1 MAENDIAQVA
11 ENQPEKTRREAFME
25 RFGQRWPDVDAADEE
40 AFYGRLSDELDRIDR
55 SDAAQ
60 KELGELLAS
69 DPRSAGFLMVMRK
82 GGNPIEYLIEQYG
95 DDFREA
101 LNDEAK
107 AKEFSEA
114 FSKYAEKQAKD
125 KELQAQAESNMQ
137 RMLDDLDAA
146 KAEGSFTDEDAA
158 KAYSYL
164 YGDGGLLD
172 RIITN
177 DISKDDWMMLM
188 KAANYDLMTASQT
201 ASYRGTASPVQFQF
215 EHLLSRVSIAG
226 RAENGNVT
234 INSITLT
241 GVSESGS
248 YDSASGWSGLAAG
261 NGFTASN
268 IQLNGTTA
276 DVIGNKLMIP
286 QPVGG
291 MEVSVNYKPDGAS
304 ASLSA
309 TYELPVTEFVSSWEP
324 GRSYRYTFVVYGNR
338 IIFDKPTVTAWD
350 DATGGIIVVE

>member
-1 MAENDIAQVA
+1 M
-11 ENQPEKTRREAFME
+11 
-25 RFGQRWPDVDAADEE
+25 
-40 AFYGRLSDELDRIDR
+40 
-55 SDAAQ
+55 
-60 KELGELLAS
+60 KELVLSIAGALLLTACADQQS
-69 DPRSAGFLMVMRK
+69 REPQLDTAAIGFATSVTRSATGPVSGFAAGDSFDVWAQMVMTDAGDSPLTGTPVTVFSEEPVTTADGTVWSYVNTK
-82 GGNPIEYLIEQYG
+82 YWEVADYAFAAIFPAEVDGASVAFDTSGNPVFKIDNYN
-95 DDFREA
+95 A
-101 LNDEAK
+101 
-107 AKEFSEA
+107 
-114 FSKYAEKQAKD
+114 
-125 KELQAQAESNMQ
+125 
-137 RMLDDLDAA
+137 
-146 KAEGSFTDEDAA
+146 T
-158 KAYSYL
+158 
-164 YGDGGLLD
+164 
-172 RIITN
+172 
-177 DISKDDWMMLM
+177 
-188 KAANYDLMTASQT
+188 ANYDLMTASQT

-248 YDSASGWSGLAAG
+248 YDSASGWSGLADG
-261 NGFTASN
+261 NGFTESN

>member
-1 MAENDIAQVA
+1 M
-11 ENQPEKTRREAFME
+11 
-25 RFGQRWPDVDAADEE
+25 
-40 AFYGRLSDELDRIDR
+40 
-55 SDAAQ
+55 
-60 KELGELLAS
+60 KELVLSIAGALLLTACADQQS
-69 DPRSAGFLMVMRK
+69 REPQLDTAAIGFATSVTRSATGPVSGFAAGDSFDVWAQMVMTDAGDSPLTGTPVTVFSEEPVTTADGTVWSYVNTK
-82 GGNPIEYLIEQYG
+82 YWEVADYAFAAIFPAEVDGASVAFDTSGNPVFKIDNYN
-95 DDFREA
+95 A
-101 LNDEAK
+101 
-107 AKEFSEA
+107 
-114 FSKYAEKQAKD
+114 
-125 KELQAQAESNMQ
+125 
-137 RMLDDLDAA
+137 
-146 KAEGSFTDEDAA
+146 T
-158 KAYSYL
+158 
-164 YGDGGLLD
+164 
-172 RIITN
+172 
-177 DISKDDWMMLM
+177 
-188 KAANYDLMTASQT
+188 ANYDLMTASQT

>member
-1 MAENDIAQVA
+1 MLLTACADQ
-11 ENQPEKTRREAFME
+11 QSREP
-25 RFGQRWPDVDAADEE
+25 QLDTAAIGF
-40 AFYGRLSDELDRIDR
+40 ATSVT
-55 SDAAQ
+55 
-60 KELGELLAS
+60 
-69 DPRSAGFLMVMRK
+69 RSATGPVSGFAAGDSFDVWAQMVMTDAGDSPLTGTPVTVFSEEPVTTADGTVWSYVNTK
-82 GGNPIEYLIEQYG
+82 YWEVADYAFAAIFPAEVDGASVAFDTSGNPVFKIDNYN
-95 DDFREA
+95 A
-101 LNDEAK
+101 
-107 AKEFSEA
+107 
-114 FSKYAEKQAKD
+114 
-125 KELQAQAESNMQ
+125 
-137 RMLDDLDAA
+137 
-146 KAEGSFTDEDAA
+146 T
-158 KAYSYL
+158 
-164 YGDGGLLD
+164 
-172 RIITN
+172 
-177 DISKDDWMMLM
+177 
-188 KAANYDLMTASQT
+188 ANYDLMTASQT
-201 ASYRGTASPVQFQF
+201 ASYRGTASPVQLQF

-248 YDSASGWSGLAAG
+248 YDSASGWSRLAAG

>member
-1 MAENDIAQVA
+1 MLLTACADQ
-11 ENQPEKTRREAFME
+11 QSREP
-25 RFGQRWPDVDAADEE
+25 QLDTAAIGF
-40 AFYGRLSDELDRIDR
+40 ATSVT
-55 SDAAQ
+55 
-60 KELGELLAS
+60 
-69 DPRSAGFLMVMRK
+69 RSATGPVSGFAVGDSFDVWAQMVMTDAGGSPLTGTPVTVFSEEPVTTADGTVWSYVNTK
-82 GGNPIEYLIEQYG
+82 YWEVADYAFAAIFPAEVDGASVAFDTSGNPVFKIDNYN
-95 DDFREA
+95 A
-101 LNDEAK
+101 
-107 AKEFSEA
+107 
-114 FSKYAEKQAKD
+114 
-125 KELQAQAESNMQ
+125 
-137 RMLDDLDAA
+137 
-146 KAEGSFTDEDAA
+146 T
-158 KAYSYL
+158 
-164 YGDGGLLD
+164 
-172 RIITN
+172 
-177 DISKDDWMMLM
+177 
-188 KAANYDLMTASQT
+188 ANYDLMTASQT

-338 IIFDKPTVTAWD
+338 IIFDKPTVTAWN

>member
-1 MAENDIAQVA
+1 MFPLQALIKRKKE
-11 ENQPEKTRREAFME
+11 M
-25 RFGQRWPDVDAADEE
+25 
-40 AFYGRLSDELDRIDR
+40 
-55 SDAAQ
+55 
-60 KELGELLAS
+60 KELVLSIAGALLLTACADQQS
-69 DPRSAGFLMVMRK
+69 REPQLDTAAIGFATSVTRSATGPVSGFAVGDSFDVWAQMVMTDAGGSPLTGTPVTVFSEEPVTTADGTVWSYVNTK
-82 GGNPIEYLIEQYG
+82 YWEVADYAFAAIFPAEVDGASVAFDTSGNPVFKIDNYN
-95 DDFREA
+95 A
-101 LNDEAK
+101 
-107 AKEFSEA
+107 
-114 FSKYAEKQAKD
+114 
-125 KELQAQAESNMQ
+125 
-137 RMLDDLDAA
+137 
-146 KAEGSFTDEDAA
+146 T
-158 KAYSYL
+158 
-164 YGDGGLLD
+164 
-172 RIITN
+172 
-177 DISKDDWMMLM
+177 
-188 KAANYDLMTASQT
+188 ANYDLMTASQT

>member
-1 MAENDIAQVA
+1 M
-11 ENQPEKTRREAFME
+11 
-25 RFGQRWPDVDAADEE
+25 
-40 AFYGRLSDELDRIDR
+40 
-55 SDAAQ
+55 
-60 KELGELLAS
+60 KELVLSIAGALLLTACADQQS
-69 DPRSAGFLMVMRK
+69 REPQLDTAAIGFATSVTRSATGPVSGFAAGDSFDVWAQMVMTDAGSPLTGTPVTVFSEEPVTTADGTVWSYVNTK
-82 GGNPIEYLIEQYG
+82 YWEVADYAFAAIFPAEVDGASVAFDTSGNPVFKIDNYN
-95 DDFREA
+95 A
-101 LNDEAK
+101 
-107 AKEFSEA
+107 
-114 FSKYAEKQAKD
+114 
-125 KELQAQAESNMQ
+125 
-137 RMLDDLDAA
+137 
-146 KAEGSFTDEDAA
+146 T
-158 KAYSYL
+158 
-164 YGDGGLLD
+164 
-172 RIITN
+172 
-177 DISKDDWMMLM
+177 
-188 KAANYDLMTASQT
+188 ANYDLMTASQT

>member
-1 MAENDIAQVA
+1 M
-11 ENQPEKTRREAFME
+11 
-25 RFGQRWPDVDAADEE
+25 
-40 AFYGRLSDELDRIDR
+40 
-55 SDAAQ
+55 
-60 KELGELLAS
+60 KELVLSIAGALLLTACADQQS
-69 DPRSAGFLMVMRK
+69 REPQLDTAAIGFATSVTRSATGPVSGFAAGDSFDVWAQMVMTDAGDSPLTGTPVTVFSEEPVTTADGTVWSYVNTK
-82 GGNPIEYLIEQYG
+82 YWEVADYAFAAIFPAEVDGASVAFDTSGNPVFKIDNYN
-95 DDFREA
+95 A
-101 LNDEAK
+101 
-107 AKEFSEA
+107 
-114 FSKYAEKQAKD
+114 
-125 KELQAQAESNMQ
+125 
-137 RMLDDLDAA
+137 
-146 KAEGSFTDEDAA
+146 T
-158 KAYSYL
+158 
-164 YGDGGLLD
+164 
-172 RIITN
+172 
-177 DISKDDWMMLM
+177 
-188 KAANYDLMTASQT
+188 ANYDLMTASQT
-201 ASYRGTASPVQFQF
+201 ASYSGTASPVQFQF

-338 IIFDKPTVTAWD
+338 IIFDKPTVTAWN

>member
-1 MAENDIAQVA
+1 MFPLQALIKRKKE
-11 ENQPEKTRREAFME
+11 M
-25 RFGQRWPDVDAADEE
+25 
-40 AFYGRLSDELDRIDR
+40 
-55 SDAAQ
+55 
-60 KELGELLAS
+60 KELVLSIAGALLLTACADQQS
-69 DPRSAGFLMVMRK
+69 REPQLDTAAIGFATSVTRSATGPVSGFAAGDSFDVWAQMVMTDAGDSPLTGTPVTVFSEEPVTTADGTVWSYVNTK
-82 GGNPIEYLIEQYG
+82 YWEVANYAFAAIFPAEVDGASVAFDTSGNPVFKIDNYN
-95 DDFREA
+95 A
-101 LNDEAK
+101 
-107 AKEFSEA
+107 
-114 FSKYAEKQAKD
+114 
-125 KELQAQAESNMQ
+125 
-137 RMLDDLDAA
+137 
-146 KAEGSFTDEDAA
+146 T
-158 KAYSYL
+158 
-164 YGDGGLLD
+164 
-172 RIITN
+172 
-177 DISKDDWMMLM
+177 
-188 KAANYDLMTASQT
+188 ANYDLMTASQT
-201 ASYRGTASPVQFQF
+201 ASYSGTASPVQFQF

>member
-1 MAENDIAQVA
+1 MFPLQAPIKRKKE
-11 ENQPEKTRREAFME
+11 M
-25 RFGQRWPDVDAADEE
+25 
-40 AFYGRLSDELDRIDR
+40 
-55 SDAAQ
+55 
-60 KELGELLAS
+60 KELVLSIAGALLLTACADQQS
-69 DPRSAGFLMVMRK
+69 REPQLDTAAIGFATSVTRSATGPVSGFAAGDSFDVWAQMVMTDADGSPLTGTPVTVFSEEPVTTADGTVWSYVNTK
-82 GGNPIEYLIEQYG
+82 YWEVADYAFAAIFPAEVDGASVAFDTSGNPVFKIDNYN
-95 DDFREA
+95 A
-101 LNDEAK
+101 
-107 AKEFSEA
+107 
-114 FSKYAEKQAKD
+114 
-125 KELQAQAESNMQ
+125 
-137 RMLDDLDAA
+137 
-146 KAEGSFTDEDAA
+146 T
-158 KAYSYL
+158 
-164 YGDGGLLD
+164 
-172 RIITN
+172 
-177 DISKDDWMMLM
+177 
-188 KAANYDLMTASQT
+188 ANYDLMTASQT

-338 IIFDKPTVTAWD
+338 IIFDKPTVTAWN

>member
-1 MAENDIAQVA
+1 MFPLQALIKRKKE
-11 ENQPEKTRREAFME
+11 M
-25 RFGQRWPDVDAADEE
+25 
-40 AFYGRLSDELDRIDR
+40 
-55 SDAAQ
+55 
-60 KELGELLAS
+60 KELVLSIAGALLLTACADQQS
-69 DPRSAGFLMVMRK
+69 REPQLDTAAIGFATSVTRSATGPVSGFAAGDSFDVWAQMVMTDAGDPLTGTPVTVFSEEPVTTADGTVWSYVNTK
-82 GGNPIEYLIEQYG
+82 YWEVADYAFAAIFPAEVDGASVAFDTSGNPVFKIDNYN
-95 DDFREA
+95 A
-101 LNDEAK
+101 
-107 AKEFSEA
+107 
-114 FSKYAEKQAKD
+114 
-125 KELQAQAESNMQ
+125 
-137 RMLDDLDAA
+137 
-146 KAEGSFTDEDAA
+146 T
-158 KAYSYL
+158 
-164 YGDGGLLD
+164 
-172 RIITN
+172 
-177 DISKDDWMMLM
+177 
-188 KAANYDLMTASQT
+188 ANYDLMTASQT

-338 IIFDKPTVTAWD
+338 IIFDKPTVTAWN

>member
-1 MAENDIAQVA
+1 M
-11 ENQPEKTRREAFME
+11 
-25 RFGQRWPDVDAADEE
+25 
-40 AFYGRLSDELDRIDR
+40 
-55 SDAAQ
+55 
-60 KELGELLAS
+60 KELALSIAGALLLTACADKQGEEPQADTS
-69 DPRSAGFLMVMRK
+69 AIGFATSVTRSATGPVSGFAAGDSFDVWAQMVMTDAGDSPLTGTPVTVFSEEPVTTADGTVWSYVNTK
-82 GGNPIEYLIEQYG
+82 YWEVADYAFAAIFPAEVDGASVAFDTSGNPVFKIDNYN
-95 DDFREA
+95 A
-101 LNDEAK
+101 
-107 AKEFSEA
+107 
-114 FSKYAEKQAKD
+114 
-125 KELQAQAESNMQ
+125 
-137 RMLDDLDAA
+137 
-146 KAEGSFTDEDAA
+146 T
-158 KAYSYL
+158 
-164 YGDGGLLD
+164 
-172 RIITN
+172 
-177 DISKDDWMMLM
+177 
-188 KAANYDLMTASQT
+188 ANYDLMTASQT

>member
-1 MAENDIAQVA
+1 MFPLQALIKRKKEMKKLALSIAGALLLTACADQ
-11 ENQPEKTRREAFME
+11 QSREP
-25 RFGQRWPDVDAADEE
+25 QLDTAAIGF
-40 AFYGRLSDELDRIDR
+40 ATSVT
-55 SDAAQ
+55 
-60 KELGELLAS
+60 
-69 DPRSAGFLMVMRK
+69 RSATGPVSGFAAGDSFDVWAQMVMMTDAGGSPLTGTPVTVFSEEPVTTADGTVWSYVNTK
-82 GGNPIEYLIEQYG
+82 YWEVADYAFAAISPAEVDGASVAFDTSGNPVFKIDNYN
-95 DDFREA
+95 A
-101 LNDEAK
+101 
-107 AKEFSEA
+107 
-114 FSKYAEKQAKD
+114 
-125 KELQAQAESNMQ
+125 
-137 RMLDDLDAA
+137 
-146 KAEGSFTDEDAA
+146 T
-158 KAYSYL
+158 
-164 YGDGGLLD
+164 
-172 RIITN
+172 
-177 DISKDDWMMLM
+177 
-188 KAANYDLMTASQT
+188 ANYDLMTASQT

>member
-1 MAENDIAQVA
+1 M
-11 ENQPEKTRREAFME
+11 
-25 RFGQRWPDVDAADEE
+25 
-40 AFYGRLSDELDRIDR
+40 
-55 SDAAQ
+55 
-60 KELGELLAS
+60 KELVLSIAGALLLTACADQQS
-69 DPRSAGFLMVMRK
+69 REPQLDTAAIGFATSVTRSATGPVSGFAAGDSFDVWAQMVMTDAGDSPLTGTPVTVFSEEPVATADGTVWSYVNTK
-82 GGNPIEYLIEQYG
+82 YWEVADYAFAAIFPAEVDGASVAFDTSGNPVFKIDNYN
-95 DDFREA
+95 A
-101 LNDEAK
+101 
-107 AKEFSEA
+107 
-114 FSKYAEKQAKD
+114 
-125 KELQAQAESNMQ
+125 
-137 RMLDDLDAA
+137 
-146 KAEGSFTDEDAA
+146 T
-158 KAYSYL
+158 
-164 YGDGGLLD
+164 
-172 RIITN
+172 
-177 DISKDDWMMLM
+177 
-188 KAANYDLMTASQT
+188 ANYDLMTASQT

-338 IIFDKPTVTAWD
+338 IVFDKPTVTAWN

>member
-1 MAENDIAQVA
+1 MFPLQALIKRKKE
-11 ENQPEKTRREAFME
+11 M
-25 RFGQRWPDVDAADEE
+25 
-40 AFYGRLSDELDRIDR
+40 
-55 SDAAQ
+55 
-60 KELGELLAS
+60 KELVLSIAGALLLTACADQQS
-69 DPRSAGFLMVMRK
+69 REPQLDTAAIGFATSVTRSATGPVSGFAAGDSFDVWAQMVMTDAGDSPLTGTPVTVFSEEPVTTADGTVWSYVNTK
-82 GGNPIEYLIEQYG
+82 YWEVADYAFAAIFPAEVDGASVAFDTSGNPVFKIDNYN
-95 DDFREA
+95 A
-101 LNDEAK
+101 
-107 AKEFSEA
+107 
-114 FSKYAEKQAKD
+114 
-125 KELQAQAESNMQ
+125 
-137 RMLDDLDAA
+137 
-146 KAEGSFTDEDAA
+146 T
-158 KAYSYL
+158 
-164 YGDGGLLD
+164 
-172 RIITN
+172 
-177 DISKDDWMMLM
+177 
-188 KAANYDLMTASQT
+188 ANYDLMTASQT

-338 IIFDKPTVTAWD
+338 IIFDRPTVTAWD

>member
-1 MAENDIAQVA
+1 MLLTACADQ
-11 ENQPEKTRREAFME
+11 QSREP
-25 RFGQRWPDVDAADEE
+25 QLDTAAIGF
-40 AFYGRLSDELDRIDR
+40 ATSVT
-55 SDAAQ
+55 
-60 KELGELLAS
+60 
-69 DPRSAGFLMVMRK
+69 RSATGPVSGFAAGDGFDVWAQMVMTDASGSPLTGTPVTVFSEEPVTTADGTVWSYVNTK
-82 GGNPIEYLIEQYG
+82 YWEVADYAFAAIFPAEVDGASVAFDTSGNPVFKIDNYN
-95 DDFREA
+95 A
-101 LNDEAK
+101 
-107 AKEFSEA
+107 
-114 FSKYAEKQAKD
+114 
-125 KELQAQAESNMQ
+125 
-137 RMLDDLDAA
+137 
-146 KAEGSFTDEDAA
+146 T
-158 KAYSYL
+158 
-164 YGDGGLLD
+164 
-172 RIITN
+172 
-177 DISKDDWMMLM
+177 
-188 KAANYDLMTASQT
+188 ANYDLMTASQT

-338 IIFDKPTVTAWD
+338 IVFDKPTVTAWN

>member
-1 MAENDIAQVA
+1 MFPLQALIKRKKE
-11 ENQPEKTRREAFME
+11 M
-25 RFGQRWPDVDAADEE
+25 
-40 AFYGRLSDELDRIDR
+40 
-55 SDAAQ
+55 
-60 KELGELLAS
+60 KELVLSIAGALLLTACADQQS
-69 DPRSAGFLMVMRK
+69 REPQLDTAAIGFATSVTRSATGPVSGFTAGDSFDVWAQFSFNGSATANTVFDGEEVSTADGSAWTYSNTRYWE
-82 GGNPIEYLIEQYG
+82 GDAEYRFAAIFPAEVDGASVAFDTSGNPVFKIDNYN
-95 DDFREA
+95 A
-101 LNDEAK
+101 
-107 AKEFSEA
+107 
-114 FSKYAEKQAKD
+114 
-125 KELQAQAESNMQ
+125 
-137 RMLDDLDAA
+137 
-146 KAEGSFTDEDAA
+146 T
-158 KAYSYL
+158 
-164 YGDGGLLD
+164 
-172 RIITN
+172 
-177 DISKDDWMMLM
+177 
-188 KAANYDLMTASQT
+188 ANYDLMTASQT

>member
-1 MAENDIAQVA
+1 MFPLQALIKNV
-11 ENQPEKTRREAFME
+11 ME
-25 RFGQRWPDVDAADEE
+25 M
-40 AFYGRLSDELDRIDR
+40 
-55 SDAAQ
+55 
-60 KELGELLAS
+60 KELVLSIAGALLLTACADQQS
-69 DPRSAGFLMVMRK
+69 REPQLDTAAIGFATSVTRSATGPVSGFAAGDSFDVWAQMEMTDAGGSPLTGTPVTVFSEEPVTTADGTVWSYVNTK
-82 GGNPIEYLIEQYG
+82 YWEVADYAFAAIFPAEVDGASVAFDTSGNPVFKIDNYN
-95 DDFREA
+95 A
-101 LNDEAK
+101 
-107 AKEFSEA
+107 
-114 FSKYAEKQAKD
+114 
-125 KELQAQAESNMQ
+125 
-137 RMLDDLDAA
+137 
-146 KAEGSFTDEDAA
+146 T
-158 KAYSYL
+158 
-164 YGDGGLLD
+164 
-172 RIITN
+172 
-177 DISKDDWMMLM
+177 
-188 KAANYDLMTASQT
+188 ANYDLMTASQT
-201 ASYRGTASPVQFQF
+201 VSYRGTASPVQFQF

-248 YDSASGWSGLAAG
+248 YDSASGWSGLADG

-291 MEVSVNYKPDGAS
+291 MKVSVSYTPDGAS
-304 ASLSA
+304 VSLSA

>member
-1 MAENDIAQVA
+1 M
-11 ENQPEKTRREAFME
+11 
-25 RFGQRWPDVDAADEE
+25 
-40 AFYGRLSDELDRIDR
+40 
-55 SDAAQ
+55 
-60 KELGELLAS
+60 KELVLSIAGALLLTACADQQS
-69 DPRSAGFLMVMRK
+69 REPQLDTAAIGFATSVTRSATSVTRSATGPVSGFAAGDSFDVWAQMVMTDAGDSPLTGTPVTVFSEEPVTTADGTVWSYVNTK
-82 GGNPIEYLIEQYG
+82 YWEVADYAFAAIFPAEVDGASVAFDTSGNPVFKIDNYN
-95 DDFREA
+95 A
-101 LNDEAK
+101 
-107 AKEFSEA
+107 
-114 FSKYAEKQAKD
+114 
-125 KELQAQAESNMQ
+125 
-137 RMLDDLDAA
+137 
-146 KAEGSFTDEDAA
+146 T
-158 KAYSYL
+158 
-164 YGDGGLLD
+164 
-172 RIITN
+172 
-177 DISKDDWMMLM
+177 
-188 KAANYDLMTASQT
+188 ANYDLMTASQT

>member
-1 MAENDIAQVA
+1 MFPLQAPIKRKKE
-11 ENQPEKTRREAFME
+11 M
-25 RFGQRWPDVDAADEE
+25 
-40 AFYGRLSDELDRIDR
+40 
-55 SDAAQ
+55 
-60 KELGELLAS
+60 KELALSIAGALLLTACADKQGEEPQADTS
-69 DPRSAGFLMVMRK
+69 AIGFATSVTRSATGPVSGFAAGDSFDVWAQMVMTDAGDSPLTGTPVTVFSEEPVTTADGTVWSYVNTK
-82 GGNPIEYLIEQYG
+82 YWEVADYAFAAIFPAEVDGASVAFDTSGNPVFKIDNYN
-95 DDFREA
+95 A
-101 LNDEAK
+101 
-107 AKEFSEA
+107 
-114 FSKYAEKQAKD
+114 
-125 KELQAQAESNMQ
+125 
-137 RMLDDLDAA
+137 
-146 KAEGSFTDEDAA
+146 T
-158 KAYSYL
+158 
-164 YGDGGLLD
+164 
-172 RIITN
+172 
-177 DISKDDWMMLM
+177 
-188 KAANYDLMTASQT
+188 ANYDLMTASQT

>member
-1 MAENDIAQVA
+1 M
-11 ENQPEKTRREAFME
+11 
-25 RFGQRWPDVDAADEE
+25 
-40 AFYGRLSDELDRIDR
+40 
-55 SDAAQ
+55 
-60 KELGELLAS
+60 KELVLSIAGALLLTACADQQS
-69 DPRSAGFLMVMRK
+69 REPQLDTAAIGFATSVTRSATGPVSGFAAGDSFDVWAQMVMTDASGSPLTGTPVTVFSEEPVTTADGTVWSYVNTK
-82 GGNPIEYLIEQYG
+82 YWEVANYAFAAIFPAEVDGASVAFDTSGNPVFKIDNYN
-95 DDFREA
+95 A
-101 LNDEAK
+101 
-107 AKEFSEA
+107 
-114 FSKYAEKQAKD
+114 
-125 KELQAQAESNMQ
+125 
-137 RMLDDLDAA
+137 
-146 KAEGSFTDEDAA
+146 T
-158 KAYSYL
+158 
-164 YGDGGLLD
+164 
-172 RIITN
+172 
-177 DISKDDWMMLM
+177 
-188 KAANYDLMTASQT
+188 ANYDLMTASQT
-201 ASYRGTASPVQFQF
+201 ASYSGTASPVQFQF

>member
-1 MAENDIAQVA
+1 MFPLQALIKRKKE
-11 ENQPEKTRREAFME
+11 M
-25 RFGQRWPDVDAADEE
+25 
-40 AFYGRLSDELDRIDR
+40 
-55 SDAAQ
+55 
-60 KELGELLAS
+60 KELVLSIAGALLLTACADQQS
-69 DPRSAGFLMVMRK
+69 REPQLDTAAIGFATSVTRSATGPVSGFAAGDSFDVWAQMVMMTDAGGSPLTGTPVTVFSEEPVTTADGTVWSYVNTK
-82 GGNPIEYLIEQYG
+82 YWEVADYAFAAIFPAEVDGASVAFDTSGNPVFKIDNYN
-95 DDFREA
+95 A
-101 LNDEAK
+101 
-107 AKEFSEA
+107 
-114 FSKYAEKQAKD
+114 
-125 KELQAQAESNMQ
+125 
-137 RMLDDLDAA
+137 
-146 KAEGSFTDEDAA
+146 T
-158 KAYSYL
+158 
-164 YGDGGLLD
+164 
-172 RIITN
+172 
-177 DISKDDWMMLM
+177 
-188 KAANYDLMTASQT
+188 ANYDLMTASQT

>member
-1 MAENDIAQVA
+1 M
-11 ENQPEKTRREAFME
+11 
-25 RFGQRWPDVDAADEE
+25 
-40 AFYGRLSDELDRIDR
+40 
-55 SDAAQ
+55 
-60 KELGELLAS
+60 KELVLSIAGALLLTACADQQS
-69 DPRSAGFLMVMRK
+69 REPQLDTAAIGFATSVTRSATGPVSGFAAGDSFDVWAQMVMMTDAGGSPLTGTPVTVFSEEPVTTADGTVWSYVNTK
-82 GGNPIEYLIEQYG
+82 YWEVADYAFAAIFPAEVDGASVAFDTSGNPVFKIDNYN
-95 DDFREA
+95 A
-101 LNDEAK
+101 
-107 AKEFSEA
+107 
-114 FSKYAEKQAKD
+114 
-125 KELQAQAESNMQ
+125 
-137 RMLDDLDAA
+137 
-146 KAEGSFTDEDAA
+146 T
-158 KAYSYL
+158 
-164 YGDGGLLD
+164 
-172 RIITN
+172 
-177 DISKDDWMMLM
+177 
-188 KAANYDLMTASQT
+188 ANYDLMTASQT

>member
-1 MAENDIAQVA
+1 M
-11 ENQPEKTRREAFME
+11 
-25 RFGQRWPDVDAADEE
+25 
-40 AFYGRLSDELDRIDR
+40 
-55 SDAAQ
+55 
-60 KELGELLAS
+60 KELVLSIAGALLLTACADQQS
-69 DPRSAGFLMVMRK
+69 REPQLDTAAIGFATSVTRSATGPVSGFAAGDSFDVWAQMVMTDAGDSPLTGTPVTVFSEEPVTTADGTVWSYVNTK
-82 GGNPIEYLIEQYG
+82 YWEVANYAFAAIFPAEVDGASVAFDTSGNPVFKIDNYN
-95 DDFREA
+95 A
-101 LNDEAK
+101 
-107 AKEFSEA
+107 
-114 FSKYAEKQAKD
+114 
-125 KELQAQAESNMQ
+125 
-137 RMLDDLDAA
+137 
-146 KAEGSFTDEDAA
+146 T
-158 KAYSYL
+158 
-164 YGDGGLLD
+164 
-172 RIITN
+172 
-177 DISKDDWMMLM
+177 
-188 KAANYDLMTASQT
+188 ANYDLMTASQT
-201 ASYRGTASPVQFQF
+201 ASYSGTASPVQFQF

-338 IIFDKPTVTAWD
+338 IIFDKPTVTAWN

>member
-1 MAENDIAQVA
+1 M
-11 ENQPEKTRREAFME
+11 
-25 RFGQRWPDVDAADEE
+25 
-40 AFYGRLSDELDRIDR
+40 
-55 SDAAQ
+55 
-60 KELGELLAS
+60 KELVLSIAGALLLTACADQQS
-69 DPRSAGFLMVMRK
+69 REPQLDTAAIGFATSVTRSATSVTRSATGPVSGFAAGDSFDVWAQMVMTDAGDSPLTGTPVTVFSEEPVTTADGTVWSYVNTK
-82 GGNPIEYLIEQYG
+82 YWEVADYAFAAIFPAEVDGASVAFDTSGNPVFKIDNYN
-95 DDFREA
+95 A
-101 LNDEAK
+101 
-107 AKEFSEA
+107 
-114 FSKYAEKQAKD
+114 
-125 KELQAQAESNMQ
+125 
-137 RMLDDLDAA
+137 
-146 KAEGSFTDEDAA
+146 T
-158 KAYSYL
+158 
-164 YGDGGLLD
+164 
-172 RIITN
+172 
-177 DISKDDWMMLM
+177 
-188 KAANYDLMTASQT
+188 ANYDLMTASQT

-261 NGFTASN
+261 NGFTESN

>member
-1 MAENDIAQVA
+1 MLLTACADQ
-11 ENQPEKTRREAFME
+11 QSREP
-25 RFGQRWPDVDAADEE
+25 QLDTAAIGF
-40 AFYGRLSDELDRIDR
+40 ATSVT
-55 SDAAQ
+55 
-60 KELGELLAS
+60 
-69 DPRSAGFLMVMRK
+69 RSATGPVSGFAAGDSFDVWAQMVMTDASGSPLTGTPVTVFSEEPVTTADGTVWSYVNTK
-82 GGNPIEYLIEQYG
+82 YWEVANYAFAAIFPAEVDGASVAFDTSGNPVFKIDNYN
-95 DDFREA
+95 A
-101 LNDEAK
+101 
-107 AKEFSEA
+107 
-114 FSKYAEKQAKD
+114 
-125 KELQAQAESNMQ
+125 
-137 RMLDDLDAA
+137 
-146 KAEGSFTDEDAA
+146 T
-158 KAYSYL
+158 
-164 YGDGGLLD
+164 
-172 RIITN
+172 
-177 DISKDDWMMLM
+177 
-188 KAANYDLMTASQT
+188 ANYDLMTASQT
-201 ASYRGTASPVQFQF
+201 ASYSGTASPVQFQF

-338 IIFDKPTVTAWD
+338 IIFDKPTVTAWN

>member
-1 MAENDIAQVA
+1 MAFFIVKGLVCRGTFVKKKKRMAENDIAQVA

-40 AFYGRLSDELDRIDR
+40 AFYGRLSDEFDRIDR

-82 GGNPIEYLIEQYG
+82 GGNPMEYLIEQYG

-188 KAANYDLMTASQT
+188 KAANYDLMKSEANARMAEARQE
-201 ASYRGTASPVQFQF
+201 GEV
-215 EHLLSRVSIAG
+215 AG
-226 RAENGNVT
+226 RNANIDLNKRKRT
-234 INSITLT
+234 KTTDMPSDL
-241 GVSESGS
+241 SQ
-248 YDSASGWSGLAAG
+248 AG
-261 NGFTASN
+261 GA
-268 IQLNGTTA
+268 
-276 DVIGNKLMIP
+276 NKGRKGDPLLDRLDQI
-286 QPVGG
+286 V
-291 MEVSVNYKPDGAS
+291 
-304 ASLSA
+304 
-309 TYELPVTEFVSSWEP
+309 
-324 GRSYRYTFVVYGNR
+324 GRSRSVWE
-338 IIFDKPTVTAWD
+338 DS
-350 DATGGIIVVE
+350 

>member
-1 MAENDIAQVA
+1 MFPLQALIKRKKEMKKLALSIAGALLLTACADQ
-11 ENQPEKTRREAFME
+11 QSREP
-25 RFGQRWPDVDAADEE
+25 QLDTAAIGF
-40 AFYGRLSDELDRIDR
+40 ATSVT
-55 SDAAQ
+55 
-60 KELGELLAS
+60 
-69 DPRSAGFLMVMRK
+69 RSATGPVSGFAAGDSFDVWAQMVMMTDAGGSPLTGTPVTVFSEEPVTTADGTVWSYVNTK
-82 GGNPIEYLIEQYG
+82 YWEVADYAFAAIFPAEVDGASVAFDTSGNPVFKIDNYN
-95 DDFREA
+95 A
-101 LNDEAK
+101 
-107 AKEFSEA
+107 
-114 FSKYAEKQAKD
+114 
-125 KELQAQAESNMQ
+125 
-137 RMLDDLDAA
+137 
-146 KAEGSFTDEDAA
+146 T
-158 KAYSYL
+158 
-164 YGDGGLLD
+164 
-172 RIITN
+172 
-177 DISKDDWMMLM
+177 
-188 KAANYDLMTASQT
+188 ANYDLMTASQT

>member
-1 MAENDIAQVA
+1 M
-11 ENQPEKTRREAFME
+11 
-25 RFGQRWPDVDAADEE
+25 
-40 AFYGRLSDELDRIDR
+40 
-55 SDAAQ
+55 
-60 KELGELLAS
+60 KELVLSIAGALLLTACADQQS
-69 DPRSAGFLMVMRK
+69 REPQLDTAAIGFATSVTRSATGPVSGFAAGDSFDVWAQMVMTDASGSLLTVFSEEPVTTTDGTVWSYVNTK
-82 GGNPIEYLIEQYG
+82 YWEVANYAFAAIFPAEVDGASVAFDTSGNPVFKIDNYN
-95 DDFREA
+95 A
-101 LNDEAK
+101 
-107 AKEFSEA
+107 
-114 FSKYAEKQAKD
+114 
-125 KELQAQAESNMQ
+125 
-137 RMLDDLDAA
+137 
-146 KAEGSFTDEDAA
+146 T
-158 KAYSYL
+158 
-164 YGDGGLLD
+164 
-172 RIITN
+172 
-177 DISKDDWMMLM
+177 
-188 KAANYDLMTASQT
+188 ANYDLMTASQT

-338 IIFDKPTVTAWD
+338 IIFDKPTVTAWN

>member
-1 MAENDIAQVA
+1 MFPLQALIKRKKE
-11 ENQPEKTRREAFME
+11 M
-25 RFGQRWPDVDAADEE
+25 
-40 AFYGRLSDELDRIDR
+40 
-55 SDAAQ
+55 
-60 KELGELLAS
+60 KELVLSIAGALLLTACADQQS
-69 DPRSAGFLMVMRK
+69 REPQLDTAAIGFATSVTRSATGPVSGFAAGDSFDVWAQMVMTDAGGSPLTDTPVTVFSEEPVTTADGTVWSYVNTK
-82 GGNPIEYLIEQYG
+82 YWEVADYAFAAIFPAEVDGASVAFDTSGNPV
-95 DDFREA
+95 
-101 LNDEAK
+101 
-107 AKEFSEA
+107 FSIA
-114 FSKYAEKQAKD
+114 NYNA
-125 KELQAQAESNMQ
+125 
-137 RMLDDLDAA
+137 
-146 KAEGSFTDEDAA
+146 T
-158 KAYSYL
+158 
-164 YGDGGLLD
+164 
-172 RIITN
+172 
-177 DISKDDWMMLM
+177 
-188 KAANYDLMTASQT
+188 ANYDLMTASQT
-201 ASYRGTASPVQFQF
+201 VSYRGTASPVQFQF
-215 EHLLSRVSIAG
+215 EHLLSLVSIAG

>member
-1 MAENDIAQVA
+1 MFPLQALIKRKKE
-11 ENQPEKTRREAFME
+11 M
-25 RFGQRWPDVDAADEE
+25 
-40 AFYGRLSDELDRIDR
+40 
-55 SDAAQ
+55 
-60 KELGELLAS
+60 KELALSIAGALLLTACADKQGEEPQADTS
-69 DPRSAGFLMVMRK
+69 AIGFATSVTRSATGPVSGFAAGDGFDVWAQMVMTDAGGSSLTGTPVTVFSEEPVTTADGTVWSYVNTK
-82 GGNPIEYLIEQYG
+82 YWEVADYAFAAIFPAEVDGASVAFDTSGNPVFKIDNYN
-95 DDFREA
+95 A
-101 LNDEAK
+101 
-107 AKEFSEA
+107 
-114 FSKYAEKQAKD
+114 
-125 KELQAQAESNMQ
+125 
-137 RMLDDLDAA
+137 
-146 KAEGSFTDEDAA
+146 T
-158 KAYSYL
+158 
-164 YGDGGLLD
+164 
-172 RIITN
+172 
-177 DISKDDWMMLM
+177 
-188 KAANYDLMTASQT
+188 ANYDLMTASQT

-338 IIFDKPTVTAWD
+338 IIFDKPTVTAWN

>member
-1 MAENDIAQVA
+1 MLLTACADQ
-11 ENQPEKTRREAFME
+11 QSREP
-25 RFGQRWPDVDAADEE
+25 QLDTAAIGF
-40 AFYGRLSDELDRIDR
+40 ATSVT
-55 SDAAQ
+55 
-60 KELGELLAS
+60 
-69 DPRSAGFLMVMRK
+69 RSATGPVSGFAAGDGFDVWAQMVMTDAGGSPLTGTPVTVFSEEPVTTADGTVWSYVNTK
-82 GGNPIEYLIEQYG
+82 YWEVADYAFAAIFPAEVDGASVAFDTSGNPVFKIDNYN
-95 DDFREA
+95 A
-101 LNDEAK
+101 
-107 AKEFSEA
+107 
-114 FSKYAEKQAKD
+114 
-125 KELQAQAESNMQ
+125 
-137 RMLDDLDAA
+137 
-146 KAEGSFTDEDAA
+146 T
-158 KAYSYL
+158 
-164 YGDGGLLD
+164 
-172 RIITN
+172 
-177 DISKDDWMMLM
+177 
-188 KAANYDLMTASQT
+188 ANYDLMTASQT
-201 ASYRGTASPVQFQF
+201 ASYSGTASPVQFQF

>member
-1 MAENDIAQVA
+1 MLLTACADQ
-11 ENQPEKTRREAFME
+11 QSREP
-25 RFGQRWPDVDAADEE
+25 QLDTAAIGF
-40 AFYGRLSDELDRIDR
+40 ATSVT
-55 SDAAQ
+55 
-60 KELGELLAS
+60 
-69 DPRSAGFLMVMRK
+69 RSATGPVSGFAAGDSFDVWAQMVMTDAGDSPLTGTPVTVFSEEPVTTADGTVWSYVNTK
-82 GGNPIEYLIEQYG
+82 YWEVADYAFAAIFPAEVDGASVAFDTSGNPVFKIDNYN
-95 DDFREA
+95 A
-101 LNDEAK
+101 
-107 AKEFSEA
+107 
-114 FSKYAEKQAKD
+114 
-125 KELQAQAESNMQ
+125 
-137 RMLDDLDAA
+137 
-146 KAEGSFTDEDAA
+146 T
-158 KAYSYL
+158 
-164 YGDGGLLD
+164 
-172 RIITN
+172 
-177 DISKDDWMMLM
+177 
-188 KAANYDLMTASQT
+188 ANYDLMTASQT
-201 ASYRGTASPVQFQF
+201 ASYRGTASPVQLQF

>member
-1 MAENDIAQVA
+1 MFPLQALIKIAMKMKKLA
-11 ENQPEKTRREAFME
+11 LSIAGALLLTAC
-25 RFGQRWPDVDAADEE
+25 ADKQGEE
-40 AFYGRLSDELDRIDR
+40 PQADTSAIGFATSVT
-55 SDAAQ
+55 
-60 KELGELLAS
+60 
-69 DPRSAGFLMVMRK
+69 RSATGPVSGFAAGDGFDVWAQMVMTDAGGAPLTVFTEEPVSTTDGSAWSYVNTK
-82 GGNPIEYLIEQYG
+82 FWEVADYTFAAIFPAEVNGASVTFGTAGNPV
-95 DDFREA
+95 
-101 LNDEAK
+101 
-107 AKEFSEA
+107 FSIA
-114 FSKYAEKQAKD
+114 NYNA
-125 KELQAQAESNMQ
+125 
-137 RMLDDLDAA
+137 
-146 KAEGSFTDEDAA
+146 T
-158 KAYSYL
+158 
-164 YGDGGLLD
+164 
-172 RIITN
+172 
-177 DISKDDWMMLM
+177 
-188 KAANYDLMTASQT
+188 ANYDLMTASQT
-201 ASYRGTASPVQFQF
+201 VSYRGTASPVQFQF

-286 QPVGG
+286 QSVGG

-338 IIFDKPTVTAWD
+338 IVFDKPTVTAWN

>member
-1 MAENDIAQVA
+1 M
-11 ENQPEKTRREAFME
+11 
-25 RFGQRWPDVDAADEE
+25 
-40 AFYGRLSDELDRIDR
+40 
-55 SDAAQ
+55 
-60 KELGELLAS
+60 KELVLSIAGALLLTACADQQS
-69 DPRSAGFLMVMRK
+69 REPQLDTAAIGFATSVTRSATGPVSGFAAGDSFDVWAQMVMTDAGDPLTGTPVTVFSEEPVTTADGTVWSYVNTK
-82 GGNPIEYLIEQYG
+82 YWEVADYAFAAIFPAEVDGASVAFDTSGNPVFKIDNYN
-95 DDFREA
+95 A
-101 LNDEAK
+101 
-107 AKEFSEA
+107 
-114 FSKYAEKQAKD
+114 
-125 KELQAQAESNMQ
+125 
-137 RMLDDLDAA
+137 
-146 KAEGSFTDEDAA
+146 T
-158 KAYSYL
+158 
-164 YGDGGLLD
+164 
-172 RIITN
+172 
-177 DISKDDWMMLM
+177 
-188 KAANYDLMTASQT
+188 ANYDLMTASQT

-338 IIFDKPTVTAWD
+338 IIFDKPTVTAWN

>member
-1 MAENDIAQVA
+1 MFPLQALIKIAMKMKKLA
-11 ENQPEKTRREAFME
+11 LSIAGALLLTAC
-25 RFGQRWPDVDAADEE
+25 ADKQGEE
-40 AFYGRLSDELDRIDR
+40 PQADTSAIGFATSVT
-55 SDAAQ
+55 
-60 KELGELLAS
+60 
-69 DPRSAGFLMVMRK
+69 RSATGPVSGFAAGDGFDVWAQMVMTDAGGAPLTGTPLTVFTEEPVSTTDGSAWSYVNTK
-82 GGNPIEYLIEQYG
+82 YWEVADYAFAAIFPAEVDGASVAFDTSGNPVFKIDNYN
-95 DDFREA
+95 A
-101 LNDEAK
+101 
-107 AKEFSEA
+107 
-114 FSKYAEKQAKD
+114 
-125 KELQAQAESNMQ
+125 
-137 RMLDDLDAA
+137 
-146 KAEGSFTDEDAA
+146 T
-158 KAYSYL
+158 
-164 YGDGGLLD
+164 
-172 RIITN
+172 
-177 DISKDDWMMLM
+177 
-188 KAANYDLMTASQT
+188 ANYDLMTASQT

-338 IIFDKPTVTAWD
+338 IIFDKPTVTAWN